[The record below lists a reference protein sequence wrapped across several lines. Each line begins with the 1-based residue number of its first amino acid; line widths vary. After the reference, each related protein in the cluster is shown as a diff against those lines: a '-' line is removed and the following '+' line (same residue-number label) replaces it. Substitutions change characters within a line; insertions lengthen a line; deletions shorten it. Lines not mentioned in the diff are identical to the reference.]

1 MRKTLSTVCVLLLVV
16 AILPCSRAFARDS
29 LTLARKAALFEKDM
43 QDRFIFAGQ
52 VPPKRRVP
60 TSDIP
65 FVSYNMPDN
74 AYMTGIYLGTASFWY
89 AATKDEDALQA
100 AREAFGALD
109 LLLKVTGKSGLMARS
124 CMPVDMKWNDDGM
137 WRLSPDGKYRW
148 RGDVSS
154 DQIDGVMYGYSI
166 FYDLVANDA
175 EKALVSANVDA
186 IMSHIIDNGMK
197 IVGFDGKP
205 TMWGKYYPKYVRSRE
220 RMNGLLALQ
229 HLKVAAHVTGKK
241 KFSDQYRQLVDE
253 EEYARLAVNARRMAD
268 PLKGGVNHSDDV
280 LLFLAYY
287 PLLRLETGPELKSLY
302 LDSLRRTWNGDRGY
316 PGVKVEEN
324 PYYTFIYHAF
334 TGDGSGDAAAI
345 RTLERFPL
353 DMKFNRATL
362 EKYRNEF
369 AFTFDPAPE
378 SAPTPPGTVVP
389 IDLRPKSWSAWVADP
404 YKPGTRTADYGMEF
418 TGLDFT
424 MAYWLGRYHG
434 YISAD
439 Q

>member
-1 MRKTLSTVCVLLLVV
+1 MKRALSLVCVVFLAAAV
-16 AILPCSRAFARDS
+16 LPGSRAVARDN

-43 QDRFIFAGQ
+43 QDRFIFDGQ
-52 VPPKRRVP
+52 VPPKRRAP
-60 TSDIP
+60 TSDMP

-89 AATKDEDALQA
+89 AATKDADARQA

-137 WRLSPDGKYRW
+137 WRLSSDGKYRW

-154 DQIDGVMYGYSI
+154 DQIDGVMYGYSL
-166 FYDLVANDA
+166 FYDLAANDE
-175 EKALVSANVDA
+175 EKAVVAANVDA
-186 IMSHIIDNGMK
+186 IMSHIIDNGMQ
-197 IVGFDGKP
+197 IVGFDGQP
-205 TMWGKYYPKYVRSRE
+205 TTWGKYYPKYVRSRE

-241 KFSDQYRQLVDE
+241 KFSDQYRRLVDE
-253 EEYARLAVNARRMAD
+253 EGYAKLAVNARRMAD
-268 PLKGGVNHSDDV
+268 PLKGAVNHSDDV
-280 LLFLAYY
+280 LLCLAYY
-287 PLLRLETGPELKSLY
+287 PLLRLETDPDLKSLY

-316 PGVKVEEN
+316 PGVKVEAN
-324 PYYTFIYHAF
+324 PYCTFMYHAF

-362 EKYRNEF
+362 EKYQKEF
-369 AFTFDPAPE
+369 GFTFDPAPE
-378 SAPTPPGTVVP
+378 SAPTQPGAVVP
-389 IDLRPKSWSAWVADP
+389 VDLRPKSWSAWVADP
-404 YKPGTRTADYGMEF
+404 YKSGTRGADAGMEY

-434 YISAD
+434 YISPE